1 MFMEMW
7 DVVEL
12 DSAKLIGV
20 FENGSP
26 EWHGLR
32 EQGVGGSQ
40 VGTCLGLNPW
50 ESAFT
55 AWARTVG
62 KIEPKESTLAMRL
75 GNLFE
80 PVIKQAWLS
89 DNPSYTI
96 YETGTWQ
103 STKPGYEWCHAN
115 PDGILVD
122 ANGELEILEI
132 KMSRY
137 PWTEVPAHYK
147 AQVLWYMWVLG
158 IRKAKLVALFGGND
172 IQTFEIAW
180 DDFVAEANVAAVKR
194 WWNCVQ
200 EERQPDWDGSTST
213 YETVRELNPDID
225 SGKTVDLGQLG
236 VELWKAQDE
245 LDKAT
250 SFLTELKTRTLDF
263 MGDAKT
269 GVVNDEVV
277 AVRSSRNGGSPFLT
291 IKK

>member
-1 MFMEMW
+1 MEMW

-55 AWARTVG
+55 AWARTIG

-89 DNPSYTI
+89 ENPSYTI

-194 WWNCVQ
+194 WWDCVQ

>member
-1 MFMEMW
+1 MEMW

-26 EWHGLR
+26 EWHKLR

-194 WWNCVQ
+194 WWDCVQ

-236 VELWKAQDE
+236 IELWKAQDE

-269 GVVNDEVV
+269 GVVSDEVV

>member
-1 MFMEMW
+1 
-7 DVVEL
+7 
-12 DSAKLIGV
+12 
-20 FENGSP
+20 
-26 EWHGLR
+26 
-32 EQGVGGSQ
+32 
-40 VGTCLGLNPW
+40 
-50 ESAFT
+50 
-55 AWARTVG
+55 
-62 KIEPKESTLAMRL
+62 
-75 GNLFE
+75 
-80 PVIKQAWLS
+80 
-89 DNPSYTI
+89 
-96 YETGTWQ
+96 
-103 STKPGYEWCHAN
+103 
-115 PDGILVD
+115 
-122 ANGELEILEI
+122 
-132 KMSRY
+132 MSRY

-194 WWNCVQ
+194 WWDCVQ